1 MKVLLPVI
9 NQCTGRHFG
18 VCTTP
23 MTKSKK
29 PGSDGSG
36 NSKNPRLHQ
45 KVKTAKRRSI
55 SSNRWLQRQLN
66 DPYVQKAKQLGY
78 RSRAAFKLL
87 ELDDKFRFLKPHQ
100 TVVDLGAAPGGW
112 CQVAG
117 ERCKGGTIVAL
128 DLLPI
133 EPLANVT
140 CLEMDFM
147 AEDAP
152 EKLRALLPS
161 GGADMVVSDMAPNA
175 SGDPSLDHLRIM
187 GLVEAALEFAYE
199 VLKPGGGFVC
209 KVWQGGTEAEL
220 LKQLR
225 LRFTTV
231 RHAKPDSSRKGS
243 AETFLIALGFK
254 G

>member
-1 MKVLLPVI
+1 
-9 NQCTGRHFG
+9 
-18 VCTTP
+18 
-23 MTKSKK
+23 MTKPKK
-29 PGSDGSG
+29 PGGSKG
-36 NSKNPRLHQ
+36 NSGNPRLHQ
-45 KVKTAKRRSI
+45 NVKTAKRRTT

-66 DPYVQKAKQLGY
+66 DPYVQLAKAEGY

-87 ELDDKFRFLKPHQ
+87 ELDDKYRFLKPHQ
-100 TVVDLGAAPGGW
+100 VIVDLGAAPGGW
-112 CQVAG
+112 CQVAA

-133 EPLANVT
+133 EPLAMTT

-152 EKLRALLPS
+152 EKLLALLPE
-161 GGADMVVSDMAPNA
+161 GGADMVISDMAPNA
-175 SGDPSLDHLRIM
+175 SGNPSLDHLRII
-187 GLVEAALEFAYE
+187 GLVDAALEFAYQ

-220 LKQLR
+220 LKNLR
-225 LRFTTV
+225 TRFTSV
-231 RHAKPDSSRKGS
+231 RHAKPPSSRKDS
-243 AETFLIALGFK
+243 AETFLVALGFK